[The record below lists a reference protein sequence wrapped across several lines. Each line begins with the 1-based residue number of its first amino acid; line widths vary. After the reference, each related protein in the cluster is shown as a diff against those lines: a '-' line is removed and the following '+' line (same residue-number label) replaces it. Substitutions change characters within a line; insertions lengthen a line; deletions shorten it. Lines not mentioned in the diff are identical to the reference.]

1 MKNLDDLTKSLFA
14 SIERLEECETEN
26 LEVEVQRSKSIC
38 DVAGQILCAS
48 GQQIVV
54 AKLIA
59 EHRGINDV
67 NVKMIT
73 GEQ

>member
-1 MKNLDDLTKSLFA
+1 MKNLDDLTQSLFA
-14 SIERLEECETEN
+14 SIERLEKCETEN
-26 LEVEVQRSKSIC
+26 LEVEAQRSKSIC

-73 GEQ
+73 GE

>member
-1 MKNLDDLTKSLFA
+1 MKNLDALTQALFA
-14 SIERLEECETEN
+14 SIERLEKCETEN

-73 GEQ
+73 GE